1 VGMAAATVCM
11 LRLPLSAIVIAGVL
25 TIGSGAGSEPL
36 VIIAVI
42 VADLIV
48 RRLAPAPPPPGPA
61 GPRAP
66 APAGATPLPT

>member
-1 VGMAAATVCM
+1 M

-42 VADLIV
+42 IADLIV
-48 RRLAPAPPPPGPA
+48 RRLAAPPAAGDSPAATGPA
-61 GPRAP
+61 DPQLP
-66 APAGATPLPT
+66 AAGAAPLTA